1 MENIEVCLIE
11 RKYSCGTWY
20 QIMKRDGYG
29 YDHCFPG
36 KLFTLREAV
45 EETIAHG
52 MKIVA
57 IGDTWEC
64 LKH

>member
-1 MENIEVCLIE
+1 MEVCLIE

-20 QIMKRDGYG
+20 QIMTRDGTGYG
-29 YDHCFPG
+29 YNHCFPG

-64 LKH
+64 LRR